1 MSQTGIQFGIFG
13 MALVRAAEAML
24 RSLGGSEIRLLL
36 PALQTGGDPNA
47 QLGLVDPG
55 VEEVTLSPVVAR
67 ILPTNSTG
75 PRRRLEFL
83 IPAAA
88 VMEELSSRNVASA
101 EAFFEGVMGVVY
113 VNNLFHIEDFSTEY
127 FGGMAYLYRLVGV
140 E

>member
-1 MSQTGIQFGIFG
+1 
-13 MALVRAAEAML
+13 ML

-36 PALQTGGDPNA
+36 PLFPASGDPSA

-55 VEEVTLSPVVAR
+55 VEEVRLAPVVVR
-67 ILPTNSTG
+67 NLPTTSTG

-88 VMEELSSRNVASA
+88 VSEELSSRNVASP
-101 EAFFEGVMGVVY
+101 EDFFNGVMGIVY
-113 VNNLFHIEDFSTEY
+113 DSDLFHIESFTTEY
-127 FGGMAYLYRLVGV
+127 FSGMAYLYRMVGV

>member
-1 MSQTGIQFGIFG
+1 
-13 MALVRAAEAML
+13 MALVRAADAML

-36 PALQTGGDPNA
+36 PLFQAGGDPA
-47 QLGLVDPG
+47 AELGLSDPG
-55 VEEVTLSPVVAR
+55 VEEVRLSPVVVR
-67 ILPTNSTG
+67 NLPTDNTG

-88 VMEELSSRNVASA
+88 VMAELSSRNVASA

-113 VNNLFHIEDFSTEY
+113 DSDLFHIEGFSTEY
-127 FGGMAYLYRLVGV
+127 FAGMAYLYRLVGV

>member
-1 MSQTGIQFGIFG
+1 

-24 RSLGGSEIRLLL
+24 HSLGGSEIRLLL
-36 PALQTGGDPNA
+36 PLFAVPDTSAA
-47 QLGLVDPG
+47 QLGLADPG
-55 VEEVTLSPVVAR
+55 VEEVRLSPVVIR
-67 ILPTNSTG
+67 NLPTDNTG

-101 EAFFEGVMGVVY
+101 AAFFEGVMGVVY
-113 VNNLFHIEDFSTEY
+113 DSELFHIEGFSTEY
-127 FGGMAYLYRLVGV
+127 FGGMAYLYRVVGV

>member
-1 MSQTGIQFGIFG
+1 MSETGIQFGIFG

-36 PALQTGGDPNA
+36 PRSQPGDDPGA

-55 VEEVTLSPVVAR
+55 VEEVRLSPVVVR
-67 ILPTNSTG
+67 NLPTASTG

-88 VMEELSSRNVASA
+88 LSEELSSRNVASA
-101 EAFFEGVMGVVY
+101 EDFFAGVMGVVY
-113 VNNLFHIEDFSTEY
+113 DSDLFHIEGFTSEY

>member
-1 MSQTGIQFGIFG
+1 MPETGTQFGIFG

-36 PALQTGGDPNA
+36 PYVSSRQRPERATGIDRSGHRRGAALPRGGA
-47 QLGLVDPG
+47 QPADDK
-55 VEEVTLSPVVAR
+55 R
-67 ILPTNSTG
+67 W
-75 PRRRLEFL
+75 PRRRVEFL

-88 VMEELSSRNVASA
+88 VSEELSSRNVSSA
-101 EAFFEGVMGVVY
+101 ETFFDGVMGVVY
-113 VNNLFHIEDFSTEY
+113 DSDLFHIEGFTTEY

>member
-1 MSQTGIQFGIFG
+1 MQFGIFG
-13 MALVRAAEAML
+13 MALVRAADAML

-36 PALQTGGDPNA
+36 PLFQISDDPSA

-55 VEEVTLSPVVAR
+55 VEEVRLSPVVVR
-67 ILPTNSTG
+67 NLPTESTG

-83 IPAAA
+83 ITAAA
-88 VMEELSSRNVASA
+88 VSAELSSRNVASA

-113 VNNLFHIEDFSTEY
+113 DSDLFHIEGLTTEY
-127 FGGMAYLYRLVGV
+127 FGGIAYLYRLVGV

>member
-1 MSQTGIQFGIFG
+1 MPETGIQFGIFG

-36 PALQTGGDPNA
+36 PLFQGANDPSV
-47 QLGLVDPG
+47 QLGLADPG
-55 VEEVTLSPVVAR
+55 VEEVRLSPVVMR
-67 ILPTNSTG
+67 NLPTSSTG

-88 VMEELSSRNVASA
+88 VSAELSSRDVASA
-101 EAFFEGVMGVVY
+101 EDFFDGVMGVVY
-113 VNNLFHIEDFSTEY
+113 DSDLFHIEGFTTEY
-127 FGGMAYLYRLVGV
+127 FGGMAYLYRLVAV

>member
-1 MSQTGIQFGIFG
+1 MSQTGAQFGIFG

-24 RSLGGSEIRLLL
+24 RSLGGSEITLLL
-36 PALQTGGDPNA
+36 PLFQTGGDLGG

-55 VEEVTLSPVVAR
+55 VEQVMLSPVVVR
-67 ILPTNSTG
+67 NLPTDSSG

-88 VMEELSSRNVASA
+88 VMAELSSRDVASA
-101 EAFFEGVMGVVY
+101 EAFFQGVMGVVY
-113 VNNLFHIEDFSTEY
+113 DSDLFHIEDFTTEY
-127 FGGMAYLYRLVGV
+127 FGGMAYLYRVVGV

>member
-1 MSQTGIQFGIFG
+1 MSQTGAQFGIFG

-24 RSLGGSEIRLLL
+24 RSLGGSEITLLL
-36 PALQTGGDPNA
+36 PSFQTGGDLGG

-55 VEEVTLSPVVAR
+55 VEEVALSPVVVR
-67 ILPTNSTG
+67 NLPTDSSG

-88 VMEELSSRNVASA
+88 VMAELSSRDVASA
-101 EAFFEGVMGVVY
+101 ESFFQGVMGVVY
-113 VNNLFHIEDFSTEY
+113 DSDLFHIEDFTTEY
-127 FGGMAYLYRLVGV
+127 FGGMAYLYRVVGV